1 MILNEMTGGLGKIT
15 LARPEKA
22 NALTRAMLR
31 DLLAALEAMAADPG
45 LRGLILTGAGSVFSA
60 GADLDEARAGLATA
74 PEWERL
80 SARLAAMPC
89 LTVAALN
96 GTVAGGAMGMV
107 LACDIRLAVPG
118 ARVFYPVMR
127 LGYLPQPSDPGRLA
141 ALVGPAR
148 AAMILMAGQKIAAE
162 EALAWG
168 LVDRLVPADALLADA
183 EALCADALAA
193 APGHAGAIKAML
205 AQGAG
210 GFAPHAAGAAFP
222 PGYLENGE
230 SRQ

>member
-15 LARPEKA
+15 LTRPEKA

-60 GADLDEARAGLATA
+60 GADLDEVRAGLATA

-148 AAMILMAGQKIAAE
+148 AAMILMAGQKIAAA

>member
-60 GADLDEARAGLATA
+60 GADLDEVRAGLATA

-107 LACDIRLAVPG
+107 LACDIRLAVPD
-118 ARVFYPVMR
+118 ARFFYPVMR
-127 LGYLPQPSDPGRLA
+127 LALRFPILGIALFATLGAMHHIQDYIWSLGLDPGLRDYLIRATKAQVA
-141 ALVGPAR
+141 ARVLR
-148 AAMILMAGQKIAAE
+148 IANGT
-162 EALAWG
+162 LQ
-168 LVDRLVPADALLADA
+168 L
-183 EALCADALAA
+183 
-193 APGHAGAIKAML
+193 AGADL
-205 AQGAG
+205 
-210 GFAPHAAGAAFP
+210 
-222 PGYLENGE
+222 
-230 SRQ
+230 